1 MLKKYELHDR
11 TGQPVVDRDI
21 RRESNHGPVGWQFIR
36 CTATGLRISGHDAA
50 EVYSP
55 EEHEHAET
63 NPTCKIHE
71 GYCAS
76 H

>member
-1 MLKKYELHDR
+1 MTENHR
-11 TGQPVVDRDI
+11 EPEVPEEEVPVEEFLD
-21 RRESNHGPVGWQFIR
+21 
-36 CTATGLRISGHDAA
+36 GLARISKHDAA

-55 EEHEHAET
+55 EEHRHAET
-63 NPTCKIHE
+63 NPTCVIHE

>member
-1 MLKKYELHDR
+1 MIDMKAYGDLLSTVTKGTRDQGNPISIVTPIIER
-11 TGQPVVDRDI
+11 TTI
-21 RRESNHGPVGWQFIR
+21 
-36 CTATGLRISGHDAA
+36 GLRLSRHEAA

-55 EEHEHAET
+55 EEHRHAET
-63 NPTCKIHE
+63 NPTCEIHK